1 MEVFS
6 IWYSVVLV
14 IFDRLGLQVIH
25 LAGVSTNKTHGKN
38 STKNG
43 NIFRNKQFILSRKK
57 IMERMKEIKG
67 INEWKSQ

>member
-1 MEVFS
+1 MKPDLNIIPEPNPYNTPANIAAKRRSLLS
-6 IWYSVVLV
+6 IFRVWL
-14 IFDRLGLQVIH
+14 IFAV
-25 LAGVSTNKTHGKN
+25 N

-67 INEWKSQ
+67 INE